1 MSEDEKLNPDK
12 VEPKEFNKDQ
22 LGIPSNLRGP
32 TPIKGKLD
40 VEQLIFKQIER
51 TAQSAIQDE
60 SLFAAN
66 VRLLMSML
74 PQYKRDELKG
84 MSDEYTSTSQTY
96 QYKYFCG
103 VPLGTP
109 DHPING
115 SPALTDEETIDWHK
129 LFEMIMHAFEE
140 IGYTFKIDSQT
151 VEIMPQEDAK
161 EYLPE
166 PSLPD
171 QTTTPQST
179 TPTTS
184 TSPTDEK
191 RHYNCPICQQHIQH
205 GTGERILDP
214 RTGKMKTVHKGE
226 CSTRAK
232 QTWVLQN
239 P

>member
-1 MSEDEKLNPDK
+1 MSKKEYEKKDLN
-12 VEPKEFNKDQ
+12 VEPSAIDETA
-22 LGIPSNLRGP
+22 IR
-32 TPIKGKLD
+32 GKLD
-40 VEQLIFKQIER
+40 IQALIFRQVER
-51 TAQSAIQDE
+51 CASAAQQDE
-60 SLFAAN
+60 TLFAAN
-66 VRLLMSML
+66 VRILLSML
-74 PQYKRDELKG
+74 PKIKRDEL
-84 MSDEYTSTSQTY
+84 MDRSDEYTSTSQTY

-171 QTTTPQST
+171 QSTTPQST

-191 RHYNCPICQQHIQH
+191 RRYNCPICQQHIQH